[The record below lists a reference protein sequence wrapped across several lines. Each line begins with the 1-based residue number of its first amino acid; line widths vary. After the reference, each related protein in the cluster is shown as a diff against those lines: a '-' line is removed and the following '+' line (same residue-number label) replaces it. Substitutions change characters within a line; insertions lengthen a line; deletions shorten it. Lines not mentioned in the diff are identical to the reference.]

1 MAELTLEQIAAGY
14 AIAPRV
20 FAASNDIMPSVPPM
34 AVSALLAIANTL
46 NSVRTGLPDGHSP
59 AEYAAILGYVLR
71 EMVEREEV
79 QL

>member
-1 MAELTLEQIAAGY
+1 
-14 AIAPRV
+14 
-20 FAASNDIMPSVPPM
+20 M